1 MKETLIVVDDK
12 DNFVRYAP
20 REECHSG
27 QGIHHRA
34 FVILLFNKDKKILLQ
49 KRKHR
54 LWDNYWDL
62 TAASH
67 PLHLEGRD
75 ETYEEAAAKC
85 LKREWGISLKPPG
98 LKNILAFNYFERYDG
113 KCENEHCALIVGE
126 YSGELVP
133 DSDVCYEHKWVC
145 LKELVIDVEKNIK
158 NYTPWLLASIKEL
171 KNHSF
176 AKEL

>member
-1 MKETLIVVDDK
+1 MLIVVDEK

-27 QGIHHRA
+27 DGIHHRA
-34 FVILLFNKDKKILLQ
+34 FVILIFNKDKEILLQ

-67 PLHLEGRD
+67 PLHLNGRN
-75 ETYEEAAAKC
+75 ESYEEAAAKC
-85 LKREWGISLKPPG
+85 LEREWGISLHTSE

-113 KCENEHCALIVGE
+113 NCENEHCALLIGE
-126 YSGELVP
+126 YHGEPKP
-133 DSDVCYEHKWVC
+133 DNEHCYEYKWIR
-145 LKELVIDVEKNIK
+145 LEDLITRVEKSPE
-158 NYTPWLLASIKEL
+158 NYTPWLLAAVREL
-171 KNHSF
+171 RNHPF
-176 AKEL
+176 ARELE